1 MYWHDLQTSE
11 ENFGLLAFNP
21 EFQPYPSTPQI
32 VSGNYNV
39 FITSDAEYLKFK
51 VQKDGIN
58 VDNDKFKIVLDVTP
72 NSGITNDEVNNT
84 TYEKPVDFIIDIN
97 GKDNSRVT
105 VDKYYDS
112 FLYLFSKDLNSGNQF
127 TIPQKIS
134 TNSASDQR
142 FDQIDLR
149 LRHKIYLPLDRIQ
162 LPPSYY
168 ETGIL
173 KYGNI
178 YSDTA
183 DYDSKAD
190 FIQTDNYIEIR
201 IPWLMLNFSDPAKKT
216 ILDDFYRNYVP
227 DIDATE
233 IPSISIDGI
242 NVGLSTPD
250 IHDIPMTT
258 YTWSNWEDPKYT
270 GRLKS
275 AYYQLKDAFT
285 K

>member
-1 MYWHDLQTSE
+1 
-11 ENFGLLAFNP
+11 
-21 EFQPYPSTPQI
+21 
-32 VSGNYNV
+32 
-39 FITSDAEYLKFK
+39 
-51 VQKDGIN
+51 
-58 VDNDKFKIVLDVTP
+58 
-72 NSGITNDEVNNT
+72 
-84 TYEKPVDFIIDIN
+84 
-97 GKDNSRVT
+97 
-105 VDKYYDS
+105 
-112 FLYLFSKDLNSGNQF
+112 
-127 TIPQKIS
+127 
-134 TNSASDQR
+134 
-142 FDQIDLR
+142 
-149 LRHKIYLPLDRIQ
+149 
-162 LPPSYY
+162 
-168 ETGIL
+168 L